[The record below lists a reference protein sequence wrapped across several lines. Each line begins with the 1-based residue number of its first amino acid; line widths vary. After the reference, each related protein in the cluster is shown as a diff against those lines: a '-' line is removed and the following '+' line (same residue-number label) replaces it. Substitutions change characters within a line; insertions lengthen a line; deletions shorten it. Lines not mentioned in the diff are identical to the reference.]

1 MKGIENGISFL
12 VHFHLQ
18 FNLLIQEGAPDQVPR
33 RITFQSTHRVD
44 PDHRTSPM
52 KKLDRELGLFS
63 VFAIST
69 GAMLGPGLFVLPGL
83 AYKIGGPASILA
95 YAFAGLLVIPAALSM
110 AEMSTALPDSGGPY
124 LFLDRSLGPIAGTI
138 TGLGTWISLI
148 LKSAFSLIGL
158 GAYFLAF
165 SGLPVEYTTQ
175 VALGFGL
182 FLIFL
187 NVFGAK
193 KAGQVQ
199 TVLVIVTMFVL
210 IDFVGWGSIEVE
222 KEFYHPFFKEGVF
235 RFLAATAFVFV
246 SYAGIAKVVSVAEE
260 IKNPSRNIP
269 WGISLSLVVCILIY
283 TLVVYVIVG
292 VVDPGELGNKT
303 NEYQLMPLV
312 QAGDQLGGYWGIE
325 IMSGIAVLAL
335 ASMANAGLMA
345 ASRFPLPLSR
355 DNILPDFLGK
365 ISSSFSTPY
374 ISILVTGAILLCLL
388 FVRVVKIA
396 KLASAFLLMVFGL
409 VNLAVIIFRE
419 SEIEWY
425 QPDFDAPFYPFLQL
439 AGFLICLTLIPLMGW
454 FPLAGAIGLVAGCL
468 FWYYVY
474 ARSRVDREGAF
485 FRTGADD
492 EEIQLFR
499 KARSKDQTSRESV
512 IVPFFGLKDKD
523 MLHVERRIRI
533 ASSLCDQGER
543 LDVVDFVE
551 VPEQSFLSGF
561 DPEPEEFEGLKQ
573 RVDMMRNEISNEIHL
588 DQVVTHSS
596 RGALRNYVEEEH
608 PHWVVFDWQEPSAWS
623 ILIGTQK
630 WWLDDFPCD
639 TLFFRDREKP
649 DFKDIIVL
657 TEPGS
662 FDGEVVYAANH
673 IARYFDGEITFMNP
687 MVRYSRR
694 AVEFVDSYQTE
705 LQKMC
710 ERPSQALTVSPDEWE
725 DAVLERAEDA
735 DLLLIGGLSD
745 QSFDGFNSESRANEI
760 IEKVECSVARIRSN
774 LQSPRS
780 VLKRIEFEG
789 EIPSREITR
798 RDELVSRI
806 AVENKEDLFKV
817 MAEELATEGVH
828 ATFIEEQL
836 WKREEV
842 DNTYIGKGVAFPHAI
857 VDQLQSTQGKV
868 FLLEESVE
876 YADDGGE
883 VDLVTALVGP
893 TDERRYHLSIIGQF
907 SQLLVDDNVK
917 DLLLNSDDPE
927 ARLRRI
933 LRETSDE

>member
-1 MKGIENGISFL
+1 
-12 VHFHLQ
+12 
-18 FNLLIQEGAPDQVPR
+18 
-33 RITFQSTHRVD
+33 
-44 PDHRTSPM
+44 M

-83 AYKIGGPASILA
+83 AYRIGGPATILA

-110 AEMSTALPDSGGPY
+110 AEMATALPDSGGPY
-124 LFLDRSLGPIAGTI
+124 LFLDRSLGPLAGTI

-158 GAYFLAF
+158 GAYFLF
-165 SGLPVEYTTQ
+165 FTDLPVAYDKQ
-175 VALGFGL
+175 VALVIGL
-182 FLIFL
+182 FLITL

-222 KEFYHPFFKEGVF
+222 KANYHPFFGKGAF
-235 RFLAATAFVFV
+235 PFFAATAFVFV

-260 IKNPSRNIP
+260 IQNPSRNIP
-269 WGISLSLVVCILIY
+269 WGISLSLVVCVLIY
-283 TLVVYVIVG
+283 TLVVYVGVG
-292 VVDPGELGNKT
+292 VVPPDQLGQTELK
-303 NEYQLMPLV
+303 LMPLV
-312 QAGDQLGGYWGIE
+312 QAGDQLGGYWGME
-325 IMSGIAVLAL
+325 IMAGIAVLAL

-355 DNILPDFLGK
+355 DGILPRVLGT

-374 ISILVTGAILLCLL
+374 ISILLTGTILLLL
-388 FVRVVKIA
+388 LALPVVKLA

-425 QPDFDAPFYPFLQL
+425 QPDFAAPFYPFLQM
-439 AGFLICLTLIPLMGW
+439 AGFVICLALIPLMGW
-454 FPLAGAIGLVAGCL
+454 FPLGGAIGLVAGCVL
-468 FWYYVY
+468 WYYVY

-485 FRTGADD
+485 FRTGAND

-499 KARSKDQTSRESV
+499 KARSKDQASRESV
-512 IVPFFGLKDKD
+512 IVPFFGLKDRD
-523 MLHVERRIRI
+523 MLHVERRIRL
-533 ASSLCDQGER
+533 AAALCDQGER

-561 DPEPEEFEGLKQ
+561 DPEPDEFEGLEQ

-623 ILIGTQK
+623 ILIGTRK

-649 DFKDIIVL
+649 DLEDIIVL

-662 FDGEVVYAANH
+662 FDGEVVYAADH
-673 IARYFDGEITFMNP
+673 IARYFDGQITFMNP

-725 DAVLERAEDA
+725 DAVLERAEEA
-735 DLLLIGGLSD
+735 DLILVGGLSD
-745 QSFDGFNSESRANEI
+745 RSFDGFNSESRANEI
-760 IEKVECSVARIRSN
+760 IEKVECSVARVRSN
-774 LQSPRS
+774 LRSPRS
-780 VLKRIEFEG
+780 VLKRIEFDG
-789 EIPSREITR
+789 EIPAEEITR
-798 RDELVSRI
+798 RDELVRRVG
-806 AVENKEDLFKV
+806 VESKEELFGV
-817 MAEELATEGVH
+817 MAEDLAMDGISAE
-828 ATFIEEQL
+828 FIEEKL
-836 WKREEV
+836 WDREAV
-842 DNTYIGKGVAFPHAI
+842 DNTYIGNGVAFPHAI
-857 VDQLQSTQGKV
+857 VDQLESTQGKV
-868 FLLEESVE
+868 FLLEDPIE
-876 YADDGGE
+876 YSDDGEE
-883 VDLVTALVGP
+883 VELVTALVGP